1 MTRILLLSLLLVG
14 GPGVA
19 AQMTGPAQTSSP
31 PAAPASQAPAQNL
44 APAPVAA
51 YTFDILDANRQPV
64 GTFDAAGQL
73 RVSGALSIGT
83 LLRISRPGAS
93 RLFQLA
99 QPVTAATRLGEV
111 QLVYGSGTVTLAA
124 LLSGSAPTAENARPT
139 ISPQQ
144 LNSIL
149 GLSTS
154 LGSVS
159 VGMGTSASL
168 MGLPVA
174 LPLILPLF

>member
-1 MTRILLLSLLLVG
+1 MNRILLLSLLLLG

-19 AQMTGPAQTSSP
+19 AQTTSPAT
-31 PAAPASQAPAQNL
+31 APMGQAPAQ
-44 APAPVAA
+44 APVAA
-51 YTFDILDANRQPV
+51 AYTFEILDASRQPV
-64 GTFDAAGQL
+64 ATFDASGQL
-73 RVSGALSIGT
+73 RATGELSTGT

-99 QPVTAATRLGEV
+99 QPVIAATRLGEV
-111 QLVYGSGTVTLAA
+111 RLVYGSDTVTLAA
-124 LLSGSAPTAENARPT
+124 LLGGSAPTAENARPT
-139 ISPQQ
+139 VSPQQ

-154 LGSVS
+154 IGSVS
-159 VGMGTSASL
+159 VGMGTTASL
-168 MGLPVA
+168 MGLPIS